1 MTTKQKIS
9 ALFAFIL
16 SSSVVQTSFATD
28 VETLPT
34 RTSPVPATTNSVPH
48 VQLGGESNPALLK
61 DLMARASRIPGVDV
75 RETVISMSGTKG
87 FWIEE
92 YVTLANPQS
101 IVGGREFAHMHP
113 DGSLHASLS
122 PDLAVKA
129 VNAGWATPHPWAKKR
144 LGWEGF
150 VMIYT
155 PTTVSEVD
163 TVYQLILA
171 SFDFVTGQK
180 LSSLQ

>member
-1 MTTKQKIS
+1 MTLTRTPLLI
-9 ALFAFIL
+9 AAFFF
-16 SSSVVQTSFATD
+16 SSIATQTTLAT
-28 VETLPT
+28 EFEPLPI
-34 RTSPVPATTNSVPH
+34 RTSPVPATTDGVPH
-48 VQLGGESNPALLK
+48 VQLGGESNPAHLR
-61 DLMARASRIPGVDV
+61 DLMARVSRIPGVDI

-92 YVTLANPQS
+92 DVSLTNPQS

-122 PDLAVKA
+122 PALAVKA
-129 VNAGWATPHPWAKKR
+129 VKAGWATPHPWANKR

-155 PTTVSEVD
+155 PTSDTEVD
-163 TVYQLILA
+163 TVYQLVLA
-171 SFDFVTGQK
+171 SFDFVTGQQ
-180 LSSLQ
+180 LSSL